1 MAGAAGVDAADSGGA
16 GEFDEVVEVFV
27 PGELFVA
34 GEVVGFF
41 FEGGGDALNVEE
53 GAGVGVGEGAFS
65 GDAGGKVVDAFSD
78 EGDAGEVAE
87 EGGCAVFAEFFGEVV
102 VLIVFVVVISGVPEG
117 VDEPADEG
125 GGDAEGEPAL
135 DGGDAVTR
143 AAAFPLGDD
152 EAEFV
157 DLFASHDVGEA
168 GEEAVCGLPD
178 AFLRFG
184 EGLGSE
190 FEGVADLP
198 EGGGFELSVC
208 VGAARLCVEFL
219 CGGVPGVGEGVHG
232 EEVGFDVDFFDEGH
246 GFFRELFEAGVSLAG
261 ELVGD
266 MGEDVAFSAEAGFNP
281 RGGGEF
287 ADGDVARAESGAC
300 EVVEVFGEADVAVG

>member
-1 MAGAAGVDAADSGGA
+1 MLFPDRSIVFLLGVFLFEERTQKIFGGFGDVGSCGEGEEEGAGGGEGLAGAAGVDAADSGGT

-27 PGELFVA
+27 PGELF
-34 GEVVGFF
+34 GFL

-53 GAGVGVGEGAFS
+53 GAGVGVGEGAFA
-65 GDAGGKVVDAFSD
+65 GDAGGEVVDTFPD

-87 EGGCAVFAEFFGEVV
+87 EGGGAVFAEFFLGVV
-102 VLIVFVVVISGVPEG
+102 VFVVVVSVSGVPEG

-168 GEEAVCGLPD
+168 GKEAACGLPD

-198 EGGGFELSVC
+198 EGGG
-208 VGAARLCVEFL
+208 
-219 CGGVPGVGEGVHG
+219 
-232 EEVGFDVDFFDEGH
+232 
-246 GFFRELFEAGVSLAG
+246 
-261 ELVGD
+261 
-266 MGEDVAFSAEAGFNP
+266 
-281 RGGGEF
+281 
-287 ADGDVARAESGAC
+287 
-300 EVVEVFGEADVAVG
+300 